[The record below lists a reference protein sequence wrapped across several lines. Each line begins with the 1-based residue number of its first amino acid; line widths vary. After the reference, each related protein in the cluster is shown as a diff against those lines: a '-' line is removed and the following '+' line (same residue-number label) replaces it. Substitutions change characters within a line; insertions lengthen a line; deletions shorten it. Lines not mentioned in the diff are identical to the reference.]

1 MWRVVNAEAI
11 ARTFKPLWNTGK
23 GFTVKDMREN
33 RMVFTFAD
41 VVDLECV
48 LFNEP
53 WIYDKHM
60 VIFHKVDSD
69 VSIDS
74 VVFSS
79 IPFWV

>member
-1 MWRVVNAEAI
+1 
-11 ARTFKPLWNTGK
+11 
-23 GFTVKDMREN
+23 
-33 RMVFTFAD
+33 MVFTFAD

>member
-1 MWRVVNAEAI
+1 M
-11 ARTFKPLWNTGK
+11 
-23 GFTVKDMREN
+23 KDMREN